1 MRHFYRMMT
10 VIILTCIMLCGCSK
24 ENPPD
29 KIADADFTVI
39 TGSDIPE
46 ELQSL
51 LNERKKNPFSLTFTD
66 QSYLYVVRGYG
77 KQSCGG
83 YKITVNDFCKRED
96 GLYFDTELFGPK
108 SDNPDERSSYPYIV
122 IKTEYVDLPVSFSKQ
137 LTSSTDV
144 VCYIRKRNE
153 ISGITCCSDM
163 WHKLLSV

>member
-51 LNERKKNPFSLTFTD
+51 INERKKNPFSLTFSNNNSPSTW
-66 QSYLYVVRGYG
+66 
-77 KQSCGG
+77 
-83 YKITVNDFCKRED
+83 F
-96 GLYFDTELFGPK
+96 FGQP
-108 SDNPDERSSYPYIV
+108 
-122 IKTEYVDLPVSFSKQ
+122 
-137 LTSSTDV
+137 
-144 VCYIRKRNE
+144 NE
-153 ISGITCCSDM
+153 IMPT
-163 WHKLLSV
+163 L

>member
-51 LNERKKNPFSLTFTD
+51 INERKKNPIFT
-66 QSYLYVVRGYG
+66 
-77 KQSCGG
+77 
-83 YKITVNDFCKRED
+83 
-96 GLYFDTELFGPK
+96 YFH
-108 SDNPDERSSYPYIV
+108 RSI
-122 IKTEYVDLPVSFSKQ
+122 LP
-137 LTSSTDV
+137 L
-144 VCYIRKRNE
+144 
-153 ISGITCCSDM
+153 CCQRL
-163 WHKLLSV
+163 WQAVLWRL

>member
-51 LNERKKNPFSLTFTD
+51 INERKKNPFSLTFTD

-83 YKITVNDFCKRED
+83 YKITVNDFASERMDCI
-96 GLYFDTELFGPK
+96 LIPNYSVPK
-108 SDNPDERSSYPYIV
+108 ATILMSAVPIL
-122 IKTEYVDLPVSFSKQ
+122 ILLSKQ
-137 LTSSTDV
+137 NMST
-144 VCYIRKRNE
+144 CR
-153 ISGITCCSDM
+153 
-163 WHKLLSV
+163 SVFQNS

>member
-51 LNERKKNPFSLTFTD
+51 INERKKNHLLSSINLTFMLS
-66 QSYLYVVRGYG
+66 QAMASSLVAA
-77 KQSCGG
+77 
-83 YKITVNDFCKRED
+83 I
-96 GLYFDTELFGPK
+96 
-108 SDNPDERSSYPYIV
+108 RS
-122 IKTEYVDLPVSFSKQ
+122 
-137 LTSSTDV
+137 
-144 VCYIRKRNE
+144 R
-153 ISGITCCSDM
+153 
-163 WHKLLSV
+163 

>member
-51 LNERKKNPFSLTFTD
+51 INERKKNPFSLTI
-66 QSYLYVVRGYG
+66 VV
-77 KQSCGG
+77 Q
-83 YKITVNDFCKRED
+83 
-96 GLYFDTELFGPK
+96 K
-108 SDNPDERSSYPYIV
+108 SN
-122 IKTEYVDLPVSFSKQ
+122 
-137 LTSSTDV
+137 
-144 VCYIRKRNE
+144 
-153 ISGITCCSDM
+153 
-163 WHKLLSV
+163 

>member
-51 LNERKKNPFSLTFTD
+51 INERKRIRFHLLSPINLTFML
-66 QSYLYVVRGYG
+66 SEAMASSLVAA
-77 KQSCGG
+77 
-83 YKITVNDFCKRED
+83 I
-96 GLYFDTELFGPK
+96 
-108 SDNPDERSSYPYIV
+108 RS
-122 IKTEYVDLPVSFSKQ
+122 
-137 LTSSTDV
+137 
-144 VCYIRKRNE
+144 R
-153 ISGITCCSDM
+153 
-163 WHKLLSV
+163 

>member
-51 LNERKKNPFSLTFTD
+51 INERKKNPFSLTFTD
-66 QSYLYVVRGYG
+66 QSYLYVVRAMA
-77 KQSCGG
+77 SSLVAA
-83 YKITVNDFCKRED
+83 I
-96 GLYFDTELFGPK
+96 
-108 SDNPDERSSYPYIV
+108 RS
-122 IKTEYVDLPVSFSKQ
+122 
-137 LTSSTDV
+137 
-144 VCYIRKRNE
+144 R
-153 ISGITCCSDM
+153 
-163 WHKLLSV
+163 

>member
-10 VIILTCIMLCGCSK
+10 VIILTCIMLCGCSE

-51 LNERKKNPFSLTFTD
+51 INERKKNPFSLTFTD

-77 KQSCGG
+77 KQSCSG

-122 IKTEYVDLPVSFSKQ
+122 IKTEYVDLPVSFSK
-137 LTSSTDV
+137 
-144 VCYIRKRNE
+144 
-153 ISGITCCSDM
+153 
-163 WHKLLSV
+163 

>member
-51 LNERKKNPFSLTFTD
+51 INERKKNPFSLTFT
-66 QSYLYVVRGYG
+66 
-77 KQSCGG
+77 
-83 YKITVNDFCKRED
+83 
-96 GLYFDTELFGPK
+96 
-108 SDNPDERSSYPYIV
+108 RSI
-122 IKTEYVDLPVSFSKQ
+122 LP
-137 LTSSTDV
+137 L
-144 VCYIRKRNE
+144 
-153 ISGITCCSDM
+153 CCQRL
-163 WHKLLSV
+163 WQAVLWRL

>member
-51 LNERKKNPFSLTFTD
+51 INERKKNPFSLTFTD

-108 SDNPDERSSYPYIV
+108 ATILMSAVPIL
-122 IKTEYVDLPVSFSKQ
+122 ILLSKQ
-137 LTSSTDV
+137 NMST
-144 VCYIRKRNE
+144 CR
-153 ISGITCCSDM
+153 
-163 WHKLLSV
+163 SVFQNS

>member
-51 LNERKKNPFSLTFTD
+51 INERKKNPFSLTFTD

-96 GLYFDTELFGPK
+96 GLYFDTELSVPK
-108 SDNPDERSSYPYIV
+108 ATILMSAVPIL
-122 IKTEYVDLPVSFSKQ
+122 ILLSKQ
-137 LTSSTDV
+137 NMST
-144 VCYIRKRNE
+144 CR
-153 ISGITCCSDM
+153 
-163 WHKLLSV
+163 SVFQNS